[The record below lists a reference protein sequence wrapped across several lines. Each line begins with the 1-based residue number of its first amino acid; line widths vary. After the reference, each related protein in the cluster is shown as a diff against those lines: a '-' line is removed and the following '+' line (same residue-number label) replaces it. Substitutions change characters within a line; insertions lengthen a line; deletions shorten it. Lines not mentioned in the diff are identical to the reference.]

1 MKMYERIETD
11 AAVLTLEGKL
21 MGDPD
26 TPKVH
31 ERVKELT
38 KAGIRD
44 VIVDLELLAW
54 LNSAGLGILIASMT
68 TARRA
73 GGDLVLANV
82 HGKSYELIGMTHLD
96 QVFTSF
102 DSVEKALTALRGK
115 SGKRN

>member
-1 MKMYERIETD
+1 MKIFERIENKT
-11 AAVLTLEGKL
+11 AVIAIEGKL

-31 ERVKELT
+31 ERVKQLT
-38 KAGIRD
+38 TSGILH
-44 VIVDLELLAW
+44 VIVDLKSLEW

-82 HGKSYELIGMTHLD
+82 HGKAHELIGMTHLD
-96 QVFTSF
+96 QVFASF
-102 DSVEKALTALRGK
+102 DSVEMALAALR
-115 SGKRN
+115 N